1 MKYLISDETILQTL
15 HLIYRKRLNIMEI
28 ETMKLYIEE
37 LKRLK
42 KNKLLWIV
50 ILVYTLYNL
59 ISIFR
64 YQYSALEVS
73 DGLDPTRQILFL
85 CPQIFILYLVTGY
98 EFLSE
103 QYRAGINESIAATA
117 GGCTG
122 RNVLAGF
129 MVMASVLFVN
139 YAVFAGFDIAVTNA
153 IFDAKNIIGAN
164 RVADLY
170 IARSLFINIFL
181 IGLIGISAALVISKI
196 QKRIAA
202 YAVIMAVIFASSYMM
217 SEIATMVM
225 IITDY
230 AVNLFDILDMF
241 NVMVPGLRFIPNYAI
256 GFPEMTYRICLILFW
271 SALLITVYLIAG
283 SRRKCTLRN
292 AICVIVCICCF
303 IGYALPSSRVDM
315 GLSSTGSAMADQHY
329 YNIAGHRLENED
341 GGFDVDSYTMELD
354 TRRLLKAKVTMKVS
368 EPLEEYKFTLSH
380 SYDIR
385 NVYDESGKSMKFD
398 RDKDALTVYSN
409 DGNTKQITVEYRGAN
424 EAYYSCS
431 QGVNLRGSFPY
442 YPVAGFRSI
451 TEDGMFMNA
460 LFLEKDADFDV
471 YIKSFKKVYSNLEEI
486 EKGHF
491 TGRSNGATFV
501 SGLYTSTEKHGVRIV
516 YPPLSALRDESLD
529 AAAKAAVKE
538 GYGESQIF
546 ITPNMNRQDDAV
558 SKEQII
564 TRNCFESVKENLF
577 VNE

>member
-1 MKYLISDETILQTL
+1 MLI
-15 HLIYRKRLNIMEI
+15 
-28 ETMKLYIEE
+28 
-37 LKRLK
+37 
-42 KNKLLWIV
+42 
-50 ILVYTLYNL
+50 YTLYNL
-59 ISIFR
+59 ISIYR
-64 YQYSALEVS
+64 YECSVIEITN
-73 DGLDPTRQILFL
+73 GLGPTKQILFL

-103 QYRAGINESIAATA
+103 QYRVGINESITATA

-122 RNVLAGF
+122 RNVFAGF
-129 MVMASVLFVN
+129 MVMVSVLFVN
-139 YAVFAGFDIAVTNA
+139 YAVFVGLDIIVTNA
-153 IFDAKNIIGAN
+153 GFATDDITGVNTM
-164 RVADLY
+164 ADLY
-170 IARSLFINIFL
+170 IVRSLFINIFL
-181 IGLIGISAALVISKI
+181 IGIIGISAALAISRI

-202 YAVIMAVIFASSYMM
+202 YAVTIAVIFASSYMM

-241 NVMVPGLRFIPNYAI
+241 NIMVPGLGHVPNCAL

-271 SALLITVYLIAG
+271 SALLITIYLIAG

-292 AICVIVCICCF
+292 AVCVIVCICCF

-315 GLSSTGSAMADQHY
+315 SLSSTGSAMADQHY
-329 YNIAGHRLENED
+329 YNIAGYKLENED

-354 TRRLLKAKVTMKVS
+354 TRRLLKAKVTMKMS
-368 EPLEEYKFTLSH
+368 EPLEAYKFTLSH

-385 NVYDESGKSMKFD
+385 AVYDESGRSMKYD

-409 DGNTKQITVEYRGAN
+409 DGNTEQITVEYRGAN

-431 QGVNLRGSFPY
+431 QGANLRGSFPY

-451 TEDGMFMNA
+451 TEDGIFMKA

-471 YIKSFKKVYSNLEEI
+471 HIKSFKKIYSNLEEI
-486 EKGHF
+486 GKGHF
-491 TGRSNGATFV
+491 AGKSNGATFIG
-501 SGLYTSTEKHGVRIV
+501 GLYASTERCGVRIV
-516 YPPLSALRDESLD
+516 YPPLSRWSDENLD
-529 AAAKAAVKE
+529 TMARAAVE
-538 GYGESQIF
+538 GGYGESQIF
-546 ITPNMNRQDDAV
+546 ITPNMNRQDDAI

-564 TRNCFESVKENLF
+564 SNGYFEYVENGELTVKN
-577 VNE
+577 

>member
-1 MKYLISDETILQTL
+1 
-15 HLIYRKRLNIMEI
+15 ME
-28 ETMKLYIEE
+28 LYIEE

-50 ILVYTLYNL
+50 ILIYTLYNL

-64 YQYSALEVS
+64 YEYSVLDVN

-103 QYRAGINESIAATA
+103 QYRVGINESITATA

-122 RNVLAGF
+122 RNVFAGL
-129 MVMASVLFVN
+129 MVMVSVLFVN
-139 YAVFAGFDIAVTNA
+139 YAVFTGFDIAVTNA
-153 IFDAKNIIGAN
+153 IFDTKNITGAT
-164 RVADLY
+164 AMAALY
-170 IARSLFINIFL
+170 IAKSLFINIFL

-217 SEIATMVM
+217 SEVANMLM
-225 IITDY
+225 ILSDY
-230 AVNLFDILDMF
+230 AVNLFDILDIF
-241 NVMVPGLRFIPNYAI
+241 NIMVPGLNFISNFAI

-271 SALLITVYLIAG
+271 SALLITIYLIAG
-283 SRRKCTLRN
+283 NSKITLKN

-329 YNIAGHRLENED
+329 YEFAGYKLKNEE
-341 GGFDVDSYTMELD
+341 GGFDVDRYTMELD
-354 TRRLLKAKVTMKVS
+354 TRRLLKAKVTMEVS
-368 EPLEEYKFTLSH
+368 EPLEKYKFTLAH
-380 SYDIR
+380 SYEIR
-385 NVYDESGKSMKFD
+385 AVYDEGGRSMKYD

-409 DGNTKQITVEYRGAN
+409 DSNTKRITVEYRGAN

-451 TEDGMFMNA
+451 TRDGMIMNA

-471 YIKSFKKVYSNLEEI
+471 HIKSFKKVYSNLEEI
-486 EKGHF
+486 EKGYF
-491 TGRSNGATFV
+491 AGRSNGATFV
-501 SGLYTSTEKHGVRIV
+501 GGLYTSTERYGVRIV
-516 YPPLSALRDESLD
+516 YPPLIGWSNSSLD
-529 AAAKAAVKE
+529 TVAKAAVKG
-538 GYGESQIF
+538 GYGGSQIF

-564 TRNCFESVKENLF
+564 TRNYFETVKDLAYFREQGGYWG
-577 VNE
+577 NE

>member
-1 MKYLISDETILQTL
+1 
-15 HLIYRKRLNIMEI
+15 
-28 ETMKLYIEE
+28 MKLYIEE

-50 ILVYTLYNL
+50 ILIYTLYNL

-64 YQYSALEVS
+64 HQYSILDVS
-73 DGLDPTRQILFL
+73 DGLDTTNEILFL

-103 QYRAGINESIAATA
+103 QYRVGINESIAATA

-122 RNVLAGF
+122 RNVFAGF

-139 YAVFAGFDIAVTNA
+139 YAVFAGFDAIIVKTAFSVQNVLNA
-153 IFDAKNIIGAN
+153 DAMATAYIFK
-164 RVADLY
+164 
-170 IARSLFINIFL
+170 SLFINIFL
-181 IGLIGISAALVISKI
+181 IGLIGISAALAISKI

-217 SEIATMVM
+217 SEIANMVM

-241 NVMVPGLRFIPNYAI
+241 NIMVPGLKFTSNFAL
-256 GFPEMTYRICLILFW
+256 GFPEMTYRICLILLW
-271 SALLITVYLIAG
+271 SALLITIYLIAG
-283 SRRKCTLRN
+283 SSRKLTLRN
-292 AICVIVCICCF
+292 AVCVLVCICCF
-303 IGYALPSSRVDM
+303 TGYALPSSRVDM

-329 YNIAGHRLENED
+329 YNIAGYKLKNEE
-341 GGFDVDSYTMELD
+341 GGFDVDSYIMELD

-385 NVYDESGKSMKFD
+385 AVYDESGRSMKYD

-409 DGNTKQITVEYRGAN
+409 DGNTEQITVEYRGAN

-431 QGVNLRGSFPY
+431 QGANLRGSFPY

-451 TEDGMFMNA
+451 TEDGIFMKA

-471 YIKSFKKVYSNLEEI
+471 HIKSFKKIYSNLEEI
-486 EKGHF
+486 GKGHF
-491 TGRSNGATFV
+491 AGKSNGATFIG
-501 SGLYTSTEKHGVRIV
+501 GLYASTERCGVRIV
-516 YPPLSALRDESLD
+516 YPPLSRWSDENLD
-529 AAAKAAVKE
+529 TMARAAVE
-538 GYGESQIF
+538 GGYGESQIF
-546 ITPNMNRQDDAV
+546 ITPNMNRQDDAI

-564 TRNCFESVKENLF
+564 SNGYFEYVENGELTVKN
-577 VNE
+577 

>member
-1 MKYLISDETILQTL
+1 
-15 HLIYRKRLNIMEI
+15 ME
-28 ETMKLYIEE
+28 LYIEE

-42 KNKLLWIV
+42 KNKLLWIA
-50 ILVYTLYNL
+50 ILIYTVYNF

-64 YQYSALEVS
+64 YEYSVLDVN

-103 QYRAGINESIAATA
+103 QYRAGISESITATA

-122 RNVLAGF
+122 RNVFAGF

-139 YAVFAGFDIAVTNA
+139 YAVFAGFDIMVTNA
-153 IFDAKNIIGAN
+153 IFDAKNITGAN
-164 RVADLY
+164 AMAALY
-170 IARSLFINIFL
+170 IARSLFINILL

-217 SEIATMVM
+217 SEIANMVM
-225 IITDY
+225 ILTDY

-241 NVMVPGLRFIPNYAI
+241 NVMVPGLNFTSNFAI
-256 GFPEMTYRICLILFW
+256 GFPEMTDRICLLLFW

-283 SRRKCTLRN
+283 SSRITLRN
-292 AICVIVCICCF
+292 AICVLMCICCF

-329 YNIAGHRLENED
+329 YEFAGYELENED
-341 GGFDVDSYTMELD
+341 GGFGVDRYTMELD
-354 TRRLLKAKVTMKVS
+354 TRRLLKAKVAMEVS

-385 NVYDESGKSMKFD
+385 DVYDGSGRSMKYD

-409 DGNTKQITVEYRGAN
+409 DSNTKQITVEYRGAN

-451 TEDGMFMNA
+451 TRDGQIMNA
-460 LFLEKDADFDV
+460 LFLEKDADFDIH
-471 YIKSFKKVYSNLEEI
+471 IKSFKKVYSNLEEI
-486 EKGHF
+486 EKDHF
-491 TGRSNGATFV
+491 AGRSNGATLV
-501 SGLYTSTEKHGVRIV
+501 SGLYTSTERYGVRIV
-516 YPPLSALRDESLD
+516 YPPLIGWSNSSLD
-529 AAAKAAVKE
+529 TVAKAAAKG
-538 GYGESQIF
+538 GYGGSQIF

-564 TRNCFESVKENLF
+564 TRNYFETVKDLAFYRNQGGYWGKE
-577 VNE
+577 

>member
-1 MKYLISDETILQTL
+1 
-15 HLIYRKRLNIMEI
+15 ME
-28 ETMKLYIEE
+28 LYIEE

-42 KNKLLWIV
+42 KNKLLWIA
-50 ILVYTLYNL
+50 ILIYTVYNF

-64 YQYSALEVS
+64 YEYSVLDVN

-103 QYRAGINESIAATA
+103 QYRAGINESIMATA

-122 RNVLAGF
+122 RNVFAGF
-129 MVMASVLFVN
+129 MVMVSVLFVN

-153 IFDAKNIIGAN
+153 IFDAKNITGAN
-164 RVADLY
+164 VMAALY
-170 IARSLFINIFL
+170 IVKSLFINIFL

-217 SEIATMVM
+217 SEIANMVM
-225 IITDY
+225 ILTDY
-230 AVNLFDILDMF
+230 AVNLFDILDIF
-241 NVMVPGLRFIPNYAI
+241 NVMVPGLNFTSNFAI
-256 GFPEMTYRICLILFW
+256 GFPEMTYRICLLLLW

-283 SRRKCTLRN
+283 SSRKLTLRN

-303 IGYALPSSRVDM
+303 IGYVLPSSRVDM

-329 YNIAGHRLENED
+329 YEFAGYELENED
-341 GGFDVDSYTMELD
+341 GGFDIDCYTMELD

-385 NVYDESGKSMKFD
+385 DVYDESGKNMKYD

-409 DGNTKQITVEYRGAN
+409 DGNTEQITVEYRGAN

-451 TEDGMFMNA
+451 TRDGQIMNA
-460 LFLEKDADFDV
+460 MFLEKDADFDIH
-471 YIKSFKKVYSNLEEI
+471 IKSFKKVYSNLEEI

-491 TGRSNGATFV
+491 AGKSNGATLV
-501 SGLYTSTEKHGVRIV
+501 GGLYTSTERYGVRIV
-516 YPPLSALRDESLD
+516 YPPLIGWSNSSLD
-529 AAAKAAVKE
+529 TVAKAAVKG

-546 ITPNMNRQDDAV
+546 ITPNMNRQDDAI

-564 TRNCFESVKENLF
+564 TRNYFETVKDLAYFREQGGYWGK
-577 VNE
+577 E

>member
-1 MKYLISDETILQTL
+1 
-15 HLIYRKRLNIMEI
+15 
-28 ETMKLYIEE
+28 MKLYIEE

-42 KNKLLWIV
+42 KNKLLWIA
-50 ILVYTLYNL
+50 ILIYTVYNF

-64 YQYSALEVS
+64 YEYSVLDVN

-98 EFLSE
+98 EFMSE
-103 QYRAGINESIAATA
+103 QYRVGINESIAATA

-122 RNVLAGF
+122 RNVFAGF
-129 MVMASVLFVN
+129 MVMVSVLFVN
-139 YAVFAGFDIAVTNA
+139 YAVFAGFDIIVTNT
-153 IFDAKNIIGAN
+153 IFVADDITGVNAM
-164 RVADLY
+164 ADLY
-170 IARSLFINIFL
+170 IVKSLFINIFL
-181 IGLIGISAALVISKI
+181 IGLIGISAALAISTI

-202 YAVIMAVIFASSYMM
+202 YAVIMAVIFASSYMIG
-217 SEIATMVM
+217 EIANMIM

-230 AVNLFDILDMF
+230 AVNLFDILDLF
-241 NVMVPGLRFIPNYAI
+241 NIMVPGLDFVSNCAI

-271 SALLITVYLIAG
+271 SALLITIYLIAG
-283 SRRKCTLRN
+283 SSRKCTLRN
-292 AICVIVCICCF
+292 AVCVLVCICCF
-303 IGYALPSSRVDM
+303 IGYALPSSRVDL

-329 YNIAGHRLENED
+329 YKMTGYKLKNED

-354 TRRLLKAKVTMKVS
+354 TRRLLKAKVTMQVS

-380 SYDIR
+380 SYDIKA
-385 NVYDESGKSMKFD
+385 VCDERGRSMKYD
-398 RDKDALTVYSN
+398 RNKDALTVYSN
-409 DGNTKQITVEYRGAN
+409 DGNTGQITVEYRGAN

-451 TEDGMFMNA
+451 TRDGQIMNA
-460 LFLEKDADFDV
+460 LFLEKDADFDIH
-471 YIKSFKKVYSNLEEI
+471 IKSFKKVYSNLEEI

-491 TGRSNGATFV
+491 AGKSNGATFV
-501 SGLYTSTEKHGVRIV
+501 SGLYTSTERYGVRIV
-516 YPPLSALRDESLD
+516 YPPLIGWSNSSLD
-529 AAAKAAVKE
+529 TVAKAAVKD

-564 TRNCFESVKENLF
+564 TRNYFETVKSLAFYRNQGGYWGKE
-577 VNE
+577 

>member
-1 MKYLISDETILQTL
+1 
-15 HLIYRKRLNIMEI
+15 
-28 ETMKLYIEE
+28 MKLYIEE

-153 IFDAKNIIGAN
+153 IFDVKNITGAN
-164 RVADLY
+164 TMVALY

-202 YAVIMAVIFASSYMM
+202 YAVIMAVIFASSYMVN
-217 SEIATMVM
+217 EIATMVM

-230 AVNLFDILDMF
+230 AVNLFDLLDMF
-241 NVMVPGLRFIPNYAI
+241 NIMVPGLRHIPNCAL
-256 GFPEMTYRICLILFW
+256 GFSEMTYRVCLILFW
-271 SALLITVYLIAG
+271 SALLITIYLIAG
-283 SRRKCTLRN
+283 SIRKLTLRN
-292 AICVIVCICCF
+292 AVCVIVCICCF

-329 YNIAGHRLENED
+329 YNIAGYRLKNEA

-368 EPLEEYKFTLSH
+368 ESLEEYKFTLSH

-385 NVYDESGKSMKFD
+385 AVYDESGRSMKYD

-451 TEDGMFMNA
+451 TRDGQIMNA

-491 TGRSNGATFV
+491 AGKSNGATLV
-501 SGLYTSTEKHGVRIV
+501 SGLYTSTERYGVRIV
-516 YPPLSALRDESLD
+516 YPPLSRWNDENLD
-529 AAAKAAVKE
+529 TVAKAAVKD

-564 TRNCFESVKENLF
+564 TRNYFETVKSLAFYRNQGGYWGKE
-577 VNE
+577 

>member
-1 MKYLISDETILQTL
+1 
-15 HLIYRKRLNIMEI
+15 
-28 ETMKLYIEE
+28 MKLYIEE

-50 ILVYTLYNL
+50 ILIYTLYNL

-64 YQYSALEVS
+64 HQYSILDVS
-73 DGLDPTRQILFL
+73 DGLDTTNEILFL

-103 QYRAGINESIAATA
+103 QYRVGINESIAATA

-122 RNVLAGF
+122 RNVFAGF

-139 YAVFAGFDIAVTNA
+139 YAVFAGFDIMVTNA
-153 IFDAKNIIGAN
+153 IFDAKNITGAN
-164 RVADLY
+164 AMAALY
-170 IARSLFINIFL
+170 IARSLFINILL

-217 SEIATMVM
+217 SEIANMVM
-225 IITDY
+225 ILTDY

-241 NVMVPGLRFIPNYAI
+241 NVMVPGLNFTSNFAI
-256 GFPEMTYRICLILFW
+256 GFPEMTDRICLLLFW

-283 SRRKCTLRN
+283 SSRITLRN
-292 AICVIVCICCF
+292 AICVLMCICCF

-329 YNIAGHRLENED
+329 YEFAGYELENED
-341 GGFDVDSYTMELD
+341 GGFGVDRYTMELD
-354 TRRLLKAKVTMKVS
+354 TRRLLKAKVAMEVS

-385 NVYDESGKSMKFD
+385 DVYDGSGRSMKYD

-409 DGNTKQITVEYRGAN
+409 DSNTKQITVEYRGAN

-451 TEDGMFMNA
+451 TRDGQIMNA
-460 LFLEKDADFDV
+460 LFLEKDADFDIH
-471 YIKSFKKVYSNLEEI
+471 IKSFKKVYSNLEEI
-486 EKGHF
+486 EKDHF
-491 TGRSNGATFV
+491 AGRSNGATLV
-501 SGLYTSTEKHGVRIV
+501 SGLYTSTERYGVRIV
-516 YPPLSALRDESLD
+516 YPPLSRWSDENLD
-529 AAAKAAVKE
+529 TMARAAVE
-538 GYGESQIF
+538 GGYGESQIF
-546 ITPNMNRQDDAV
+546 ITPNMNRQDDAI

-564 TRNCFESVKENLF
+564 SNGYFEYVENGELTVKN
-577 VNE
+577 

>member
-1 MKYLISDETILQTL
+1 
-15 HLIYRKRLNIMEI
+15 
-28 ETMKLYIEE
+28 MKLYIEE

-42 KNKLLWIV
+42 KNKLLWLA
-50 ILVYTLYNL
+50 ILIYTLYNL
-59 ISIFR
+59 ISIYR
-64 YQYSALEVS
+64 YECSVIENTN
-73 DGLDPTRQILFL
+73 GLGPTNQILFL

-103 QYRAGINESIAATA
+103 QYRAGINESITATA
-117 GGCTG
+117 RGCTG
-122 RNVLAGF
+122 RNVFAGF
-129 MVMASVLFVN
+129 MVMVSVLFVN
-139 YAVFAGFDIAVTNA
+139 YALFAGLDIIVTNA
-153 IFDAKNIIGAN
+153 GFAIDDIAGVN

-170 IARSLFINIFL
+170 IVKSLFINVFL
-181 IGLIGISAALVISKI
+181 IGLIGISAALAISRI

-202 YAVIMAVIFASSYMM
+202 YAVIMAVIFASSYMVN
-217 SEIATMVM
+217 EIATMVM

-230 AVNLFDILDMF
+230 AVNLFDLLDMF
-241 NVMVPGLRFIPNYAI
+241 NIMVPWLRHIPNCAL
-256 GFPEMTYRICLILFW
+256 GFSEMTYRVCLILFW
-271 SALLITVYLIAG
+271 SALLITIYLIAG
-283 SRRKCTLRN
+283 SIRKLTLRN
-292 AICVIVCICCF
+292 AVCVIVCICCF

-329 YNIAGHRLENED
+329 YNIAGYRLKNEA

-368 EPLEEYKFTLSH
+368 ESLEEYKFTLSH

-385 NVYDESGKSMKFD
+385 AVYDESGRSMKYD

-451 TEDGMFMNA
+451 TRDGQIMNA

-491 TGRSNGATFV
+491 AGKSNGATLV
-501 SGLYTSTEKHGVRIV
+501 SGLYTSTERYGVRIV
-516 YPPLSALRDESLD
+516 YPPLSRWNDENLD
-529 AAAKAAVKE
+529 TVAKAAVKD

-564 TRNCFESVKENLF
+564 TRNYFETVKSLAFYRNQGGYWGKE
-577 VNE
+577 

>member
-1 MKYLISDETILQTL
+1 
-15 HLIYRKRLNIMEI
+15 ME
-28 ETMKLYIEE
+28 LYIEE

-50 ILVYTLYNL
+50 ILIYTLYNL

-64 YQYSALEVS
+64 YEYSVLDVN

-103 QYRAGINESIAATA
+103 QYRVGINESITATA

-122 RNVLAGF
+122 RNVFAGL
-129 MVMASVLFVN
+129 MVMVSVLFVN
-139 YAVFAGFDIAVTNA
+139 YAVFTGFDIAVTNA
-153 IFDAKNIIGAN
+153 IFDTKNITGAT
-164 RVADLY
+164 AMAALY
-170 IARSLFINIFL
+170 IAKSLFINIFL

-217 SEIATMVM
+217 SEVANMLM
-225 IITDY
+225 ILSDY
-230 AVNLFDILDMF
+230 AVNLFDILDIF
-241 NVMVPGLRFIPNYAI
+241 NIMVPGLNFISNFAI

-271 SALLITVYLIAG
+271 SALLITIYLIAG
-283 SRRKCTLRN
+283 NSKITLKN

-329 YNIAGHRLENED
+329 YEFAGYKLKNEE
-341 GGFDVDSYTMELD
+341 GGFDVDRYTMELD
-354 TRRLLKAKVTMKVS
+354 TRRLLKAKVTMEVS
-368 EPLEEYKFTLSH
+368 EPLEKYKFTLAH
-380 SYDIR
+380 SYEIR
-385 NVYDESGKSMKFD
+385 AVYDEGGRSMKYD

-409 DGNTKQITVEYRGAN
+409 DSNTKRITVEYRGAN

-451 TEDGMFMNA
+451 TRDGMIMNA

-471 YIKSFKKVYSNLEEI
+471 HIKSFKKVYSNLEEI
-486 EKGHF
+486 EKGYF
-491 TGRSNGATFV
+491 AGRSNGATFV
-501 SGLYTSTEKHGVRIV
+501 GGLYTSTERYGVRIV
-516 YPPLSALRDESLD
+516 YPPLIGWSNSSLD
-529 AAAKAAVKE
+529 TVAKAAVKD
-538 GYGESQIF
+538 GYGECQIF

-564 TRNCFESVKENLF
+564 TRNYFETVKDLAYFREQGGYWG
-577 VNE
+577 NE

>member
-1 MKYLISDETILQTL
+1 
-15 HLIYRKRLNIMEI
+15 ME
-28 ETMKLYIEE
+28 LYIEE

-50 ILVYTLYNL
+50 ILIYTLYNL

-64 YQYSALEVS
+64 YEYSVLDVN

-103 QYRAGINESIAATA
+103 QYRVGINESITATA

-122 RNVLAGF
+122 RNVFAGL
-129 MVMASVLFVN
+129 MVMVSVLFVN
-139 YAVFAGFDIAVTNA
+139 YAVFTGFDIAVTNA
-153 IFDAKNIIGAN
+153 IFDTKNITGAT
-164 RVADLY
+164 AMAALY
-170 IARSLFINIFL
+170 IAKSLFINIFL

-217 SEIATMVM
+217 SEVANMLM
-225 IITDY
+225 ILSDY
-230 AVNLFDILDMF
+230 AVNLFDILDIF
-241 NVMVPGLRFIPNYAI
+241 NIMVPGLNFISNFAI
-256 GFPEMTYRICLILFW
+256 GFPEMTYRICLLLFW
-271 SALLITVYLIAG
+271 SALLITIYLIAG
-283 SRRKCTLRN
+283 NSKITLKN

-329 YNIAGHRLENED
+329 YEFAGYKLKNEE
-341 GGFDVDSYTMELD
+341 GGFDVDRYTMELD

-368 EPLEEYKFTLSH
+368 ESLKEYKFTLAH
-380 SYDIR
+380 SYEIR
-385 NVYDESGKSMKFD
+385 AVYDEGGRSMKYD

-409 DGNTKQITVEYRGAN
+409 DSNTKRITVEYRGAN

-451 TEDGMFMNA
+451 TRDGMIMNA

-471 YIKSFKKVYSNLEEI
+471 HIKSFKKVYSNLEEI
-486 EKGHF
+486 EKGYF
-491 TGRSNGATFV
+491 AGRSNGATFV
-501 SGLYTSTEKHGVRIV
+501 GGLYTSTERYGVRIV
-516 YPPLSALRDESLD
+516 YPPLIGWSNSSLD
-529 AAAKAAVKE
+529 TVAKAAVKD
-538 GYGESQIF
+538 GYGECQIF

-564 TRNCFESVKENLF
+564 TRNYFETVKDLAYFREQGGYWG
-577 VNE
+577 NE

>member
-1 MKYLISDETILQTL
+1 
-15 HLIYRKRLNIMEI
+15 
-28 ETMKLYIEE
+28 MKLYIEE

-42 KNKLLWIV
+42 KNKLLWIA
-50 ILVYTLYNL
+50 ILIYTLYNL

-64 YQYSALEVS
+64 YEYSILDVS

-98 EFLSE
+98 EFMSE
-103 QYRAGINESIAATA
+103 QYRAGINESIMATA

-122 RNVLAGF
+122 RNVFAGF
-129 MVMASVLFVN
+129 MVMVSVLFVN

-153 IFDAKNIIGAN
+153 IFDAKNITGAN
-164 RVADLY
+164 VMAALY

-217 SEIATMVM
+217 SEIANMVM

-241 NVMVPGLRFIPNYAI
+241 NIMVPGLKFTSNFAL

-271 SALLITVYLIAG
+271 SALLITVYLISG
-283 SRRKCTLRN
+283 SRRITLRN
-292 AICVIVCICCF
+292 AVCVLVCICCF
-303 IGYALPSSRVDM
+303 IGYVLPSSRVDM

-329 YNIAGHRLENED
+329 YNIAGYKLKNEE

-385 NVYDESGKSMKFD
+385 AVYDESGKNMKYD

-409 DGNTKQITVEYRGAN
+409 DGNTEQITVEYRGAN

-451 TEDGMFMNA
+451 TRDGQIMNA

-471 YIKSFKKVYSNLEEI
+471 HIKSFKKVYSNLEEI

-491 TGRSNGATFV
+491 AGKSNGATLV
-501 SGLYTSTEKHGVRIV
+501 SGLYTSTERYGVRIV
-516 YPPLSALRDESLD
+516 YPPLIGWSDENLD
-529 AAAKAAVKE
+529 TVAKAAVKD

-546 ITPNMNRQDDAV
+546 ITPNMNRQDDAL

-564 TRNCFESVKENLF
+564 TRNYFETVKSLAFYRNQGGDWGKE
-577 VNE
+577 

>member
-1 MKYLISDETILQTL
+1 
-15 HLIYRKRLNIMEI
+15 ME
-28 ETMKLYIEE
+28 LYIEE

-42 KNKLLWIV
+42 KNKLLWIA
-50 ILVYTLYNL
+50 ILIYTVYNF

-64 YQYSALEVS
+64 YEYSVLDVN

-103 QYRAGINESIAATA
+103 QYRAGISESITATA

-122 RNVLAGF
+122 RNVFAGF

-153 IFDAKNIIGAN
+153 IFDAKNITGAN

-181 IGLIGISAALVISKI
+181 IGLIGISAALVISRI

-217 SEIATMVM
+217 SEIANMVM

-230 AVNLFDILDMF
+230 AVNLFDLLDMF
-241 NVMVPGLRFIPNYAI
+241 NIMVPGLKFTSNYAI
-256 GFPEMTYRICLILFW
+256 GFPEMTYRICLLLFW

-283 SRRKCTLRN
+283 SRKLTLRN
-292 AICVIVCICCF
+292 VICVIVCICCF
-303 IGYALPSSRVDM
+303 IGYVLPSSRVDM

-329 YNIAGHRLENED
+329 YEFAGYELENED
-341 GGFDVDSYTMELD
+341 GGFGVDRYTMELD
-354 TRRLLKAKVTMKVS
+354 TRRLLKAKVAMEVS

-385 NVYDESGKSMKFD
+385 DVYDGSGRSMKYD

-409 DGNTKQITVEYRGAN
+409 DSNTKQITVEYRGAN

-451 TEDGMFMNA
+451 TRDGQIMNA
-460 LFLEKDADFDV
+460 LFLEKDADFDIH
-471 YIKSFKKVYSNLEEI
+471 IKSFKKVYSNLEEI
-486 EKGHF
+486 EKDHF
-491 TGRSNGATFV
+491 AGRSNGATLV
-501 SGLYTSTEKHGVRIV
+501 SGLYTSTERYGVRIV
-516 YPPLSALRDESLD
+516 YPPLIGWSNSSLD
-529 AAAKAAVKE
+529 TVAKAAAKG
-538 GYGESQIF
+538 GYGGSQIF

-564 TRNCFESVKENLF
+564 TRNYFETVKDLAYFREQGGYWGK
-577 VNE
+577 E

>member
-1 MKYLISDETILQTL
+1 
-15 HLIYRKRLNIMEI
+15 ME
-28 ETMKLYIEE
+28 LYIEE

-42 KNKLLWIV
+42 KNKLLWIA
-50 ILVYTLYNL
+50 ILIYTVYNF

-64 YQYSALEVS
+64 YEYSVLDVN

-103 QYRAGINESIAATA
+103 QYRAGINESIMATA

-122 RNVLAGF
+122 RNVFASF
-129 MVMASVLFVN
+129 MVMVSVLFVN

-153 IFDAKNIIGAN
+153 IFDAKNITRAN
-164 RVADLY
+164 VMAALY
-170 IARSLFINIFL
+170 IVKSLFINIFL

-217 SEIATMVM
+217 SEIANMVM
-225 IITDY
+225 ILTDY
-230 AVNLFDILDMF
+230 AVNLFDILDIF
-241 NVMVPGLRFIPNYAI
+241 NVMVPGLNFTSNFAI
-256 GFPEMTYRICLILFW
+256 GFPEMTYRICLLLLW

-283 SRRKCTLRN
+283 SSRKLTLRN

-303 IGYALPSSRVDM
+303 IGYVLPSSRVDM

-329 YNIAGHRLENED
+329 YEFAGYELENED
-341 GGFDVDSYTMELD
+341 GGFDVDSYIMELD
-354 TRRLLKAKVTMKVS
+354 TRRLLKAKVTMEVS

-385 NVYDESGKSMKFD
+385 DVYDEKGRSMKYD

-409 DGNTKQITVEYRGAN
+409 DSNTKQITVEYRGAN

-451 TEDGMFMNA
+451 TRDGQIMNA
-460 LFLEKDADFDV
+460 MFLEKDADFDIH
-471 YIKSFKKVYSNLEEI
+471 IKSFKKVYSNLEEI

-491 TGRSNGATFV
+491 AGKSNGATLV
-501 SGLYTSTEKHGVRIV
+501 SGLYTSTERYGVRIV
-516 YPPLSALRDESLD
+516 YPPLIGWSNSSLD
-529 AAAKAAVKE
+529 TVAKAAVKG
-538 GYGESQIF
+538 GYGECQIF

-564 TRNCFESVKENLF
+564 TRNYFEMVKDLAYFRNQGGYWGKE
-577 VNE
+577 

>member
-1 MKYLISDETILQTL
+1 
-15 HLIYRKRLNIMEI
+15 
-28 ETMKLYIEE
+28 
-37 LKRLK
+37 
-42 KNKLLWIV
+42 
-50 ILVYTLYNL
+50 
-59 ISIFR
+59 
-64 YQYSALEVS
+64 
-73 DGLDPTRQILFL
+73 
-85 CPQIFILYLVTGY
+85 
-98 EFLSE
+98 
-103 QYRAGINESIAATA
+103 
-117 GGCTG
+117 
-122 RNVLAGF
+122 
-129 MVMASVLFVN
+129 MVMVSVLFVN
-139 YAVFAGFDIAVTNA
+139 YALFAGLDIIVTNA
-153 IFDAKNIIGAN
+153 GFAIDDIAGVN

-170 IARSLFINIFL
+170 IVKSLFINVFL
-181 IGLIGISAALVISKI
+181 IGLIGISAALAISRI

-202 YAVIMAVIFASSYMM
+202 YAVIMAVIFASSYMIG
-217 SEIATMVM
+217 EIANMIM

-230 AVNLFDILDMF
+230 AVNLFDLLDMF
-241 NVMVPGLRFIPNYAI
+241 NIMVPGLDFISNCAI

-271 SALLITVYLIAG
+271 SALLITIYLIAG
-283 SRRKCTLRN
+283 SIRKLTLRN
-292 AICVIVCICCF
+292 AVCVIVCICCF

-329 YNIAGHRLENED
+329 YNIAGYRLKNEA

-368 EPLEEYKFTLSH
+368 ESLEEYKFTLSH

-385 NVYDESGKSMKFD
+385 AVYDESGESMKYD

-451 TEDGMFMNA
+451 TRDGQIMNA

-491 TGRSNGATFV
+491 AGKSNGATLV
-501 SGLYTSTEKHGVRIV
+501 SGLYTSTERYGVRIV
-516 YPPLSALRDESLD
+516 YPPLSRWNDENLD
-529 AAAKAAVKE
+529 TVAKAAVKD

-564 TRNCFESVKENLF
+564 TRNYFETVKSLAFYRNQGGYWGKE
-577 VNE
+577 

>member
-1 MKYLISDETILQTL
+1 
-15 HLIYRKRLNIMEI
+15 ME
-28 ETMKLYIEE
+28 LYIEE

-42 KNKLLWIV
+42 KNKLLWIA
-50 ILVYTLYNL
+50 ILIYTVYNF

-64 YQYSALEVS
+64 YEYSVLDVN

-103 QYRAGINESIAATA
+103 QYRAGISESITATA

-122 RNVLAGF
+122 RNVFAGF

-139 YAVFAGFDIAVTNA
+139 YAVFAGFDIMVTNA
-153 IFDAKNIIGAN
+153 IFDAKNITGAN
-164 RVADLY
+164 AMAALY
-170 IARSLFINIFL
+170 IARSLFINILL

-217 SEIATMVM
+217 SEIANMVM
-225 IITDY
+225 ILTDY

-241 NVMVPGLRFIPNYAI
+241 NVMVPGLNFTSNFAI
-256 GFPEMTYRICLILFW
+256 GFPEMTYRICLLLFW

-283 SRRKCTLRN
+283 SSRITLRN
-292 AICVIVCICCF
+292 AICVLMCICCF

-329 YNIAGHRLENED
+329 YEFAGYELENED
-341 GGFDVDSYTMELD
+341 GGFGVDRYTMELD
-354 TRRLLKAKVTMKVS
+354 TRRLLKAKVAMEVS

-385 NVYDESGKSMKFD
+385 DVYDGSGRSMKYD

-409 DGNTKQITVEYRGAN
+409 DSNTKQITVEYRGAN

-451 TEDGMFMNA
+451 TRDGQIMNA
-460 LFLEKDADFDV
+460 LFLEKDADFDIH
-471 YIKSFKKVYSNLEEI
+471 IKSFKKVYSNLEEI
-486 EKGHF
+486 EKDHF
-491 TGRSNGATFV
+491 AGRSNGATLV
-501 SGLYTSTEKHGVRIV
+501 SGLYTSTERYGVRIV
-516 YPPLSALRDESLD
+516 YPPLIGWSNSSLD
-529 AAAKAAVKE
+529 TVAKAAAKG
-538 GYGESQIF
+538 GYGGSQIF
-546 ITPNMNRQDDAV
+546 ITPNMNRQDDAI

-564 TRNCFESVKENLF
+564 TRNYFETVKDLAYFREQGGYWGK
-577 VNE
+577 E

>member
-1 MKYLISDETILQTL
+1 
-15 HLIYRKRLNIMEI
+15 
-28 ETMKLYIEE
+28 MKLYIEE

-50 ILVYTLYNL
+50 ILIYTLYNL

-64 YQYSALEVS
+64 HQYSILDVS
-73 DGLDPTRQILFL
+73 DGLDTTNEILFL

-103 QYRAGINESIAATA
+103 QYRVGINESIAATA

-122 RNVLAGF
+122 RNVFAGF

-139 YAVFAGFDIAVTNA
+139 YAVFAGFDAIIVKTAFSVQNVLNA
-153 IFDAKNIIGAN
+153 DAMATAYIFK
-164 RVADLY
+164 
-170 IARSLFINIFL
+170 SLFINIFL
-181 IGLIGISAALVISKI
+181 VGLIGISAALAISKI

-217 SEIATMVM
+217 SEIANMVM

-241 NVMVPGLRFIPNYAI
+241 NIMVPGLKFTSNFAL
-256 GFPEMTYRICLILFW
+256 GFPEMTYRICLILLW
-271 SALLITVYLIAG
+271 SALLITIYLIAG
-283 SRRKCTLRN
+283 SSRKLTLRN
-292 AICVIVCICCF
+292 AVCVLVCICCF
-303 IGYALPSSRVDM
+303 TGYALPSSRVDM

-329 YNIAGHRLENED
+329 YNIAGYKLKNEE
-341 GGFDVDSYTMELD
+341 GGFDVDSYIMELD

-368 EPLEEYKFTLSH
+368 KPLEEYKFTLSH

-385 NVYDESGKSMKFD
+385 AVYDEKSRSMKYD

-409 DGNTKQITVEYRGAN
+409 DGNTEQITVEYRGAN

-451 TEDGMFMNA
+451 TRDGQIMNA
-460 LFLEKDADFDV
+460 LFLEKDADFDIH
-471 YIKSFKKVYSNLEEI
+471 IKSLKKVYSNLEEI
-486 EKGHF
+486 ERGHF
-491 TGRSNGATFV
+491 AGKSNGATLV

-516 YPPLSALRDESLD
+516 YPPLIGWSDENLD
-529 AAAKAAVKE
+529 TVAKAAVKG

-546 ITPNMNRQDDAV
+546 ITPNMNRQDDAL

-564 TRNCFESVKENLF
+564 TRNYFETVKDLAFYRNQGGYWGKE
-577 VNE
+577 

>member
-1 MKYLISDETILQTL
+1 
-15 HLIYRKRLNIMEI
+15 ME
-28 ETMKLYIEE
+28 LYIEE

-42 KNKLLWIV
+42 KNKLLWIA
-50 ILVYTLYNL
+50 ILIYTVYNF

-64 YQYSALEVS
+64 YEYSVLDVN

-103 QYRAGINESIAATA
+103 QYRAGISESITATA

-122 RNVLAGF
+122 RNVFAGF

-139 YAVFAGFDIAVTNA
+139 YAVFAGFDIMVTNA
-153 IFDAKNIIGAN
+153 IFDAKNITGAN
-164 RVADLY
+164 AMAALY
-170 IARSLFINIFL
+170 IARSLFINILL

-217 SEIATMVM
+217 SEIANMVM
-225 IITDY
+225 ILTDY

-241 NVMVPGLRFIPNYAI
+241 NVMVPGLNFTSNFAI
-256 GFPEMTYRICLILFW
+256 GFPEMTDRICLLLFW

-283 SRRKCTLRN
+283 SSRITLRN
-292 AICVIVCICCF
+292 AICVLMCICCF

-329 YNIAGHRLENED
+329 YEFAGYELENED
-341 GGFDVDSYTMELD
+341 GGFGVDRYTMELD
-354 TRRLLKAKVTMKVS
+354 TRRLLKAKVAMEVS

-385 NVYDESGKSMKFD
+385 DVYDGSGRSMKYD

-409 DGNTKQITVEYRGAN
+409 DSNTKQITVEYRGAN

-451 TEDGMFMNA
+451 TRDGQIMNA
-460 LFLEKDADFDV
+460 LFLEKDADFDIH
-471 YIKSFKKVYSNLEEI
+471 IKSFKKVYSNLEEI
-486 EKGHF
+486 EKDHF
-491 TGRSNGATFV
+491 AGRSNGATLV
-501 SGLYTSTEKHGVRIV
+501 SGLYTSTERYGVRIV
-516 YPPLSALRDESLD
+516 YPPLIGWSNSSLD
-529 AAAKAAVKE
+529 TVAKAAAKG
-538 GYGESQIF
+538 GYGGSQIF

-564 TRNCFESVKENLF
+564 TRNYFETVKDLAYFREQGGYWGK
-577 VNE
+577 E

>member
-1 MKYLISDETILQTL
+1 
-15 HLIYRKRLNIMEI
+15 ME
-28 ETMKLYIEE
+28 LYIEE

-42 KNKLLWIV
+42 KNKLLWIA
-50 ILVYTLYNL
+50 ILIYTVYNF

-64 YQYSALEVS
+64 YEYSVLDVN

-103 QYRAGINESIAATA
+103 QYRAGINESIMATA

-122 RNVLAGF
+122 RNVFAGF
-129 MVMASVLFVN
+129 MVMVSVLFVN

-153 IFDAKNIIGAN
+153 IFDAKNITGAN
-164 RVADLY
+164 VMAALY
-170 IARSLFINIFL
+170 IVKSLFINIFL

-217 SEIATMVM
+217 SEIANMVM
-225 IITDY
+225 ILTDY
-230 AVNLFDILDMF
+230 AVNLFDILDIF
-241 NVMVPGLRFIPNYAI
+241 NVMVPGLNFTSNFAI
-256 GFPEMTYRICLILFW
+256 GFPEMTYRICLLLLW

-283 SRRKCTLRN
+283 SSRKLTLRN

-303 IGYALPSSRVDM
+303 IGYVLPSSRVDM

-329 YNIAGHRLENED
+329 YEFAGYELENED
-341 GGFDVDSYTMELD
+341 GGFDIDCYTMELD

-385 NVYDESGKSMKFD
+385 DVYDESGKNMKYD

-409 DGNTKQITVEYRGAN
+409 DGNTEQITVEYRGAN

-451 TEDGMFMNA
+451 TRDGQIMNA
-460 LFLEKDADFDV
+460 MFLEKDADFDIH
-471 YIKSFKKVYSNLEEI
+471 IKSFKKVYSNLEEI

-491 TGRSNGATFV
+491 AGKSNGATLV
-501 SGLYTSTEKHGVRIV
+501 SGLYTSTERYGVRIV
-516 YPPLSALRDESLD
+516 YPPLIGWSNSSLD
-529 AAAKAAVKE
+529 TVAKAAVKG

-546 ITPNMNRQDDAV
+546 ITPNMNRQDDAI

-564 TRNCFESVKENLF
+564 TRNYFETVKDLAYFREQGGYWGK
-577 VNE
+577 E